1 VELEALARP
10 RGSGY
15 ILGVNRC
22 AEQQGGGMGKQLIE
36 QIEKKLVQSEGL
48 DAGVRHEL
56 LGMLGALKAE
66 MDAVG
71 GERAE
76 SIAGFAGAATHE
88 ATRSQRNPDLLQH
101 AVAGLADSVKEI
113 EVEHPKVVEIVN
125 GICTM
130 LSNLGI

>member
-1 VELEALARP
+1 
-10 RGSGY
+10 
-15 ILGVNRC
+15 
-22 AEQQGGGMGKQLIE
+22 MGKQLIE

-48 DAGVRHEL
+48 GADARREL
-56 LGMLGALKAE
+56 LEMLGALKAE

-76 SIAGFAGAATHE
+76 SIASFTGAATHE

-101 AVAGLADSVKEI
+101 AVSDLADSVKEL
-113 EVEHPKVVEIVN
+113 EAEHPKVVEIVN